1 MQYLDG
7 IYLRDLK
14 DKKLMNNIIIK
25 KSKRKTIQI
34 EINESLDIVVRAPLR
49 MSKVAI
55 NKFIDEHSKWIDEH
69 MELMK
74 KKQKEDEEVNRLS
87 LFELNELIN
96 SARTVIP
103 KRVKYYAPIVGVTYG
118 RISIKNQKTRW
129 GSCSNKGNL
138 NFNVALMR
146 APIEVLDYVVV
157 HELCHRIEMN
167 HSEKFW
173 KEIERVMPDYKI
185 YRKWLKDNGNKLLA
199 ELKWTE

>member
-1 MQYLDG
+1 
-7 IYLRDLK
+7 
-14 DKKLMNNIIIK
+14 MNNIIIK